1 MDSSMDR
8 KYRLQSPALDD
19 GPTPDSHVPPQVE
32 RSELPEGGHAW
43 WQLTELAARKVQ
55 RDEAA
60 REAPIG
66 QCMNRIVCEA
76 KGGQEVKRAD
86 L

>member
-32 RSELPEGGHAW
+32 RSELREGGHAW
-43 WQLTELAARKVQ
+43 WQLSELAARKVQ
-55 RDEAA
+55 RD
-60 REAPIG
+60 
-66 QCMNRIVCEA
+66 
-76 KGGQEVKRAD
+76 
-86 L
+86 